1 MGAFTGPLK
10 FFSAAVVI
18 SAVVATCSYV
28 GGKVGL
34 SKLNDAVDA
43 DGDGTATTQEYGGAT
58 ADKVG
63 DAAVEVVEFIG
74 GAAEK
79 APEVGKRVLESVG
92 KEWDLPDLKW
102 PEDGVEVPKVLRDKL
117 DDDCQNPDG
126 TYTDG
131 ACIGR
136 SFE

>member
-18 SAVVATCSYV
+18 GAVVTTCSYV
-28 GGKVGL
+28 GGKIGL
-34 SKLNDAVDA
+34 SKLDDAVDA
-43 DGDGTATTQEYGGAT
+43 NGDGTATTQEYGGA
-58 ADKVG
+58 AAEVAG

-74 GAAEK
+74 GAAKK
-79 APEVGKRVLESVG
+79 APEVGERVLDSIE
-92 KEWDLPDLKW
+92 KEWSLPELKW
-102 PEDGVEVPKVLRDKL
+102 PEDGTKVPGTLQGKP
-117 DDDCQNPDG
+117 DDDCKNLDG
-126 TYTDG
+126 SYTDG